1 MKTSIDVLGWFEQRD
16 PTIADVERVY
26 IIQVVEACRG
36 NMSKAARILGIDRRT
51 LYRKMTEYRVK
62 PSDLRQDARDNDIDG
77 ASVMAEAVDDA
88 ESHEYCDA
96 KCPHSPAHAD
106 ARLTRDNG

>member
-1 MKTSIDVLGWFEQRD
+1 MKTTIDVHGWIAETE
-16 PTIADVERVY
+16 PTLADVERVY
-26 IIQVVEACRG
+26 IIQAVEACRG

-77 ASVMAEAVDDA
+77 AAVMAEAVSD
-88 ESHEYCDA
+88 EPS
-96 KCPHSPAHAD
+96 
-106 ARLTRDNG
+106 RVLTQDNG